1 MSISVDDLTKNEIE
15 GTGVFD
21 ELMRSVKAHLEEE
34 RVKGSITP
42 VNYSSV
48 YLGALQSTMAQSVD
62 FLLNKDKSAVSA
74 ELVEEQKINLRKEA
88 LLLDQKK
95 TLGDVEIANAH
106 FQAKLLQAQLD
117 KAEEEILSIRQ
128 DRANA
133 LIQGVLLNQQVE
145 KTKTE
150 VALYEQ
156 KTRTEEAQIR
166 DKVDGVTVAGVT
178 GIQKTMYKNQADGYI
193 RLAEQQYARLMLDGF
208 AVLQSNAGLD
218 NFAGSITE
226 WGVTPPHVLDAVIKL
241 KSGVS

>member
-218 NFAGSITE
+218 NFAGNITE